1 MTLGCGDYEH
11 EKDCSLKRGPADFWG
26 FVFEV

>member
-1 MTLGCGDYEH
+1 MTLECGDYEN
-11 EKDCSLKRGPADFWG
+11 ENDCSLKRGSADFWG